1 MKPTNNAPIKAWARD
16 DRFFRASHHV
26 LKRYELNR
34 LGVFDGHLRFEV
46 KGGHMPYEVSIPL
59 EGAGTHTCTCPDA
72 KNHAPRLTAGFCKHI
87 IACLL
92 RTSDGSIPEGD
103 LSYHLLDL
111 ML

>member
-1 MKPTNNAPIKAWARD
+1 MTQTKKLPIRASARD

-34 LGVFDGHLRFEV
+34 LGVSDGWLRFEV
-46 KGGHMPYEVSIPL
+46 KGGHMPYEVCIPL
-59 EGAGTHTCTCPDA
+59 EGDATPTCTCPDA

-92 RTSDGSIPEGD
+92 RTSDGSCPEGD